1 MGRRFY
7 AKGPGYNRRDV
18 EFSSVPLV
26 GPRPGRRAESL
37 HNLTAVEQLQALAAA
52 STVPV
57 KKIRT
62 GDRTV
67 SDKQAFLAL
76 HGTDSYR
83 YDMRHFVG
91 EIDRRLGLRNPQP
104 VEPRKTVEVSAE
116 EREAERQ
123 VFAKRNW
130 GRYWAKKRRE

>member
-37 HNLTAVEQLQALAAA
+37 HHLTAVEQLQALAAA

-57 KKIRT
+57 RRIET
-62 GDRTV
+62 GKRTV

-91 EIDRRLGLRNPQP
+91 DLQARLGMRHRQP
-104 VEPRKTVEVSAE
+104 IEPRADDVELTPE
-116 EREAERQ
+116 EAEAERG
-123 VFAKRNW
+123 VKLR
-130 GRYWAKKRRE
+130 RYWARRPRGQP